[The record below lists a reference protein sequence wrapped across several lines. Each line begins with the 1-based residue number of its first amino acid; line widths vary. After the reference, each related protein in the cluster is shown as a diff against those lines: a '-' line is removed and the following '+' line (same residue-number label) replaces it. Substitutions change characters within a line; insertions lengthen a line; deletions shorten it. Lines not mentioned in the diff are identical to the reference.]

1 MCLLPHST
9 GFFESVKIDFREI
22 IAGTVVPWPSW
33 KVGLLMAIVAGVD
46 FGTLSVRVS
55 LVDSERGLLES
66 AVADYPLHRK
76 REDPE
81 YATQSHEDHM
91 RALASAT
98 REVLKKAGVPGDQVQ
113 AIALDTTG
121 SSVIPVDKDL
131 QPLGEYYLWCDHRAK
146 GEAAEITEAAHQENL
161 EAIQWCG
168 GIYSSEWGFS
178 KLLHW
183 LRHNPEKR
191 SQFASA
197 FEHCDMVAATLC
209 GIKDPKHVKRSICA
223 MGHKWLWNAQLC
235 GLPPEDFLVK
245 VDPLFQGIRAQ
256 LDGEYATSDQIAGTL
271 AADWAEQLGLKAGIP
286 IPVGAFD
293 AHWDAIGAGCRT
305 DDMVNVVGTSTCII
319 GITPSVNLVP
329 GVCGVVQ
336 GSVHPLRT
344 GIEAG
349 LSAVG
354 DIFSAIATRAATD
367 LATLSAGLENY
378 RAGQTGLLRMT
389 WDNGDRTVLVNPN
402 LRGVTLGWNLQS
414 TAQDELFAAI
424 EGTAFHTRV
433 ILDRMA
439 GHGVHIKRVINAG
452 GIPQKNHVLNQV
464 YADVLGRPVLV
475 PSKSVVS
482 LGSAIFAFLAAGTF
496 KTIEEAQDNIC
507 PSYRTFQPNPSAQR
521 TYDTLYSLYSRLY
534 FALGQRGVSAL
545 GEVLPALIAIAES
558 VNQHH

>member
-1 MCLLPHST
+1 
-9 GFFESVKIDFREI
+9 
-22 IAGTVVPWPSW
+22 
-33 KVGLLMAIVAGVD
+33 MAIVAGVD

-55 LVDSERGLLES
+55 LVDSDRGLLDS
-66 AVADYPLHRK
+66 AIADYPLHRK

-81 YATQSHEDHM
+81 YATQSHADHM
-91 RALASAT
+91 KALASAT
-98 REVLKKAGVPGDQVQ
+98 REVLRKANVRGDEVE

-121 SSVIPVDKDL
+121 SSVIPVGNDL
-131 QPLGEYYLWCDHRAK
+131 KPLGEYYLWCDHRAK
-146 GEAAEITEAAHQENL
+146 GEAAEITEAAHREGL

-183 LRHNPEKR
+183 LRNNPDKR
-191 SQFASA
+191 SEFVSA
-197 FEHCDMVAATLC
+197 LEHCDMVAATLC
-209 GIKDPKHVKRSICA
+209 GITDARQVKRSVCA
-223 MGHKWLWNAQLC
+223 MGHKWLWNAQLG
-235 GLPPEDFLVK
+235 GLPPEDFLIK
-245 VDPLFQGIRAQ
+245 VDPLLKGVRAK
-256 LDGEYATSDQIAGTL
+256 LDGDYATSDKIAGHL
-271 AADWAEQLGLKAGIP
+271 SAYWAEQLGLKAGIP

-305 DDMVNVVGTSTCII
+305 DDMVNVIGTSTCII

-354 DIFSAIATRAATD
+354 DIFNAIATRAATD
-367 LATLSAGLENY
+367 VKTLSAGLEKY
-378 RAGQTGLLRMT
+378 QAGQTGLLRLT

-402 LRGVTLGWNLQS
+402 LRGVTFGWNLQS

-439 GHGVHIKRVINAG
+439 GNGVHIKRVINAG
-452 GIPQKNHVLNQV
+452 GIPQKNDVLNQV
-464 YADVLGRPVLV
+464 YANVLGRPVLV

-496 KTIEEAQDNIC
+496 KTVEEAQDKIC
-507 PSYRTFQPNPSAQR
+507 PDNREFLPNDAARS
-521 TYDTLYSLYSRLY
+521 TYEKIYPLYNKAY
-534 FALGQRGVSAL
+534 FSLGQPKGGDL
-545 GEVLPALIAIAES
+545 GDILPTLIS
-558 VNQHH
+558 VAAAVASVEGRDFVRNV

>member
-1 MCLLPHST
+1 
-9 GFFESVKIDFREI
+9 
-22 IAGTVVPWPSW
+22 
-33 KVGLLMAIVAGVD
+33 MAIVAGVD

-55 LVDSERGLLES
+55 LVDSERGLIDS
-66 AVADYPLHRK
+66 AIAEYPLHRK

-81 YATQSHEDHM
+81 YATQSHDDHM
-91 RALASAT
+91 RALALAT
-98 REVLKKAGVPGDQVQ
+98 REVLKKTGVRSDQVE

-121 SSVIPVDKDL
+121 SSVIPAGKGL

-146 GEAAEITEAAHQENL
+146 GEAAEITEAAHREKL
-161 EAIQWCG
+161 EAIEWCG
-168 GIYSSEWGFS
+168 GVYSSEWGFS

-191 SQFASA
+191 SEFVSA
-197 FEHCDMVAATLC
+197 FEHCDMVAAILC
-209 GIKDPKHVKRSICA
+209 GIKDPKKVKRSVCA
-223 MGHKWLWNAQLC
+223 MGHKWLWNAQLG

-245 VDPLFQGIRAQ
+245 VDPLFKGIREK
-256 LDGEYATSDQIAGTL
+256 LDGDYATSDQIAGKL
-271 AADWAEQLGLKAGIP
+271 SAEWAEKLGLKAGIP

-305 DDMVNVVGTSTCII
+305 DDMVNVIGTSTCII

-336 GSVHPLRT
+336 GSVHPQRT

-354 DIFSAIATRAATD
+354 DIFNAIATRAGSD
-367 LATLSAGLENY
+367 VKTLSVGLETY
-378 RAGQTGLLRMT
+378 QAGQTGLLRMT

-433 ILDRMA
+433 ILDRMTE
-439 GHGVHIKRVINAG
+439 HGVQIKRVINAG
-452 GIPQKNHVLNQV
+452 GIPQKNDVLNQV
-464 YADVLGRPVLV
+464 YANVLGRPVLV
-475 PSKSVVS
+475 PSSNVVS
-482 LGSAIFAFLAAGTF
+482 IGSAIFAFLAAGTF
-496 KTIEEAQDNIC
+496 KTIEEAQDKIC
-507 PSYRTFQPNPSAQR
+507 PSNRMFTPNAAAQH
-521 TYDTLYSLYSRLY
+521 TYGQIYPLYKNLY
-534 FALGQRGVSAL
+534 FTLGQRSTGAL
-545 GEVLPALIAIAES
+545 GEILPTLIAVAES
-558 VNQHH
+558 AMGQASQ

>member
-1 MCLLPHST
+1 
-9 GFFESVKIDFREI
+9 
-22 IAGTVVPWPSW
+22 
-33 KVGLLMAIVAGVD
+33 MAIVAGVD
-46 FGTLSVRVS
+46 FGTLSVRVAI
-55 LVDSERGLLES
+55 VDSERGVLDS
-66 AVADYPLHRK
+66 AVVEYPLHRK

-91 RALASAT
+91 RAVAAAT
-98 REVLKKAGVPGDQVQ
+98 REAVKKAGISGEQIE

-121 SSVIPVDKDL
+121 SSVIPVDKDM

-146 GEAAEITEAAHQENL
+146 GEAAEITEAAHRENL
-161 EAIQWCG
+161 EAIKWCG
-168 GIYSSEWGFS
+168 GVYSSEWGFS

-183 LRHNPEKR
+183 LRQNPSKR
-191 SQFASA
+191 PEFDSA

-209 GIKDPKHVKRSICA
+209 GVTDPRKVKRSVCA
-223 MGHKWLWNAQLC
+223 MGHKWMWNAALG

-245 VDPLFQGIRAQ
+245 VDPLLRGVREKLQ
-256 LDGEYATSDQIAGTL
+256 GEYATSDKLAGKL
-271 AADWAEQLGLKAGIP
+271 SAHWAEKLGLKAGIP

-293 AHWDAIGAGCRT
+293 AHWDAIGAGCHT
-305 DDMVNVVGTSTCII
+305 DDMVNVIGTSTCMI

-336 GSVHPLRT
+336 GSVHPQRA

-354 DIFSAIATRAATD
+354 DIFNAIAARAGTD
-367 LATLSAGLENY
+367 VQTLSRGLENY

-402 LRGVTLGWNLQS
+402 LRGMTLGWNLQS
-414 TAQDELFAAI
+414 TAQDELFSAI

-439 GHGVHIKRVINAG
+439 EHGVDIKRVINAG
-452 GIPQKNHVLNQV
+452 GIPQKNDVLNHV
-464 YADVLGRPVLV
+464 YANVLGRPVLV
-475 PSKSVVS
+475 PDKNVVS

-496 KTIEEAQDNIC
+496 KTVDEAQDKIC
-507 PSYRTFQPNPSAQR
+507 PDHKEYRPDKHQQSV
-521 TYDTLYSLYSRLY
+521 YDPLYSVYRNLY
-534 FALGQRGVSAL
+534 FAFGSPGNTSFASI
-545 GEVLPALIAIAES
+545 LPTLIRTAEKAKGNLKITAS
-558 VNQHH
+558 

>member
-1 MCLLPHST
+1 
-9 GFFESVKIDFREI
+9 
-22 IAGTVVPWPSW
+22 
-33 KVGLLMAIVAGVD
+33 MAIVAGVD

-55 LVDSERGLLES
+55 LVDSERGLIES
-66 AVADYPLHRK
+66 AIAEYPLHRK
-76 REDPE
+76 RDDIE
-81 YATQSHEDHM
+81 YATQSHDDHM

-98 REVLKKAGVPGDQVQ
+98 REALKKAGVTGDQVQ
-113 AIALDTTG
+113 SITLDTTG
-121 SSVIPVDKDL
+121 SSVIPVGRDL

-146 GEAAEITEAAHQENL
+146 GEAAEITDAAHREGL
-161 EAIQWCG
+161 EAIKWCG
-168 GIYSSEWGFS
+168 GVYSSEWGFS

-183 LRHNPEKR
+183 LRRNPDKR
-191 SQFASA
+191 SEFASA

-209 GIKDPKHVKRSICA
+209 GISDPKRVKRSICA
-223 MGHKWLWNAQLC
+223 MGHKWLWNPQLG
-235 GLPPEDFLVK
+235 GLPPESFLVK
-245 VDPLFQGIRAQ
+245 VDPLLKGVREK
-256 LDGEYATSDQIAGTL
+256 LDGEYANSDQIAGRL
-271 AADWAEQLGLKAGIP
+271 SPFWAEQLGLKAGIP

-354 DIFSAIATRAATD
+354 DIFNAIASRAGTD
-367 LATLSAGLENY
+367 VKTLSIGLQNY

-452 GIPQKNHVLNQV
+452 GIPQKNDVLNQV
-464 YADVLGRPVLV
+464 YANVLGRPVLV
-475 PSKSVVS
+475 PGKSVVS

-496 KTIEEAQDNIC
+496 PTVEAAQEAIC
-507 PSYRTFQPNPSAQR
+507 PSHHVFQPQTPEQR
-521 TYDTLYSLYSRLY
+521 VYDVLYPLYRKLY
-534 FALGQRGVSAL
+534 FAFGEPGKGAL
-545 GEVLPALIAIAES
+545 ADVLPVLIQTAEA
-558 VNQHH
+558 VNKT